1 MEKGGRAVTGDT
13 HVEAAEGRR
22 LMAGHVAPFAV
33 WIGVM
38 LLLEAIGSFTIVPR
52 AWYPL
57 SYAAKSAI
65 CAGLF
70 LWLRPWRV
78 YPALRM
84 GQLPLA
90 LAAGLVVA
98 ALWIVPEMPWV
109 GRVAPGFQEFYHR
122 WLIMM
127 PGALPGYFNTD
138 FYPALPPGHLSMAF
152 APEEAGWGLTLMK
165 LAGSACVIAVVEEF
179 FFRGFFYRWI
189 RKGAFW
195 EVPMGAFDRQAFW
208 TVAAVFALEHD
219 RWLAGLMAG
228 VIYGWL
234 AVRKGGGVWMAAV
247 AHGIT
252 NFVLGAYVIMSRQYG
267 FW

>member
-1 MEKGGRAVTGDT
+1 MSDTRMETG
-13 HVEAAEGRR
+13 EGRG
-22 LMAGHVAPFAV
+22 LLAGHVAPFAV

-38 LLLEAIGSFTIVPR
+38 LLLQAVETFAVVPR
-52 AWYPL
+52 ACFPW

-78 YPALRM
+78 YPALRI

-98 ALWIVPEMPWV
+98 ALWILPEMPWV
-109 GRVAPGFQEFYHR
+109 GRASPGVQDFYHR

-127 PGALPGYFNTD
+127 PGALPGYFNPD
-138 FYPALPPGHLSMAF
+138 FYPALPPGHLSLAY
-152 APEEAGWGLTLMK
+152 APEEAGWGLTLAK
-165 LAGSACVIAVVEEF
+165 LAGSACVIAVIEEF
-179 FFRGFFYRWI
+179 FFRGFFYRWL

-195 EVPMGAFDRQAFW
+195 EVPMGAFDAQAFW

-219 RWLAGLMAG
+219 RWFAGLMAG

-234 AVRKGGGVWMAAV
+234 AVRKGGGVWAAAV

-252 NFVLGAYVIMSRQYG
+252 NFVLGAYVIASRQYG